1 MEGPADVDVRCSAAV
16 FRDGGVLLVHHARDG
31 GAGYWVL
38 PGGAPQAG
46 EGMAACA
53 QRETLEET
61 GMSVA
66 PGRVAFVLEALAPGS
81 RRRVVD
87 LVFLAAITVRGEP
100 KVHEEDAEARF
111 VPVNVLPGLV
121 LRPALAGHLRALHD
135 RGPTRTA
142 AYLGNMWRPEAGATG
157 GSPGPPAAP

>member
-1 MEGPADVDVRCSAAV
+1 MESPADVDVRCSAAV
-16 FRDGGVLLVHHARDG
+16 FRDGGVLLVHHARG
-31 GAGYWVL
+31 GAADYWVL
-38 PGGAPQAG
+38 PGGTPHAG
-46 EGMAACA
+46 ESMAACA

-100 KVHEEDAEARF
+100 EARETDLEARF
-111 VPVNVLPGLV
+111 VAVGALAGLA
-121 LRPALAGHLRALHD
+121 LRPALAGHLRGLHD

-142 AYLGNMWRPEAGATG
+142 AYLGNMWRPEAGVAG
-157 GSPGPPAAP
+157 GFHGPPAAP

>member
-1 MEGPADVDVRCSAAV
+1 MESAADVGVRCSAAV
-16 FRDGGVLLVHHARDG
+16 FRDGGVLLLHHARAG
-31 GAGYWVL
+31 GADYWVL
-38 PGGAPQAG
+38 PGGAPRAG

-61 GMSVA
+61 GMSIA

-100 KVHEEDAEARF
+100 EAQEADLEARF
-111 VPVNVLPGLV
+111 VPVSVLTGLA
-121 LRPALAGHLRALHD
+121 LRPALAGHLCALHD

-142 AYLGNMWRPEAGATG
+142 AYLGNLWRPEAGVAG
-157 GSPGPPAAP
+157 GFPGPPATP